1 MQLAAPGIDM
11 APWLRLLEGWA
22 VEQLLRTPGFHR
34 AVEKVAKNVH
44 RVRNGLPREE
54 PGGTSIDRPDGP
66 GFGQHFFDEL
76 KTQLGRAER
85 SEHTSTML
93 RDESKIFENK
103 STNAHMSGSHTAKE
117 EGSDAAW
124 RDIQRQ
130 AAEPPKQ
137 GFMNEYMDAIRSQL
151 RNEKPKPEF
160 SEAMG
165 KDHGSPSKSY
175 QETLNE
181 HYHRPR

>member
-1 MQLAAPGIDM
+1 M

-54 PGGTSIDRPDGP
+54 KGGTEIEREGP
-66 GFGQHFFDEL
+66 GFGQHFYDEL

-85 SEHTSTML
+85 SEQSSTVL
-93 RDESKIFENK
+93 RDESKIFDGK
-103 STNAHMSGSHTAKE
+103 SSARMSEAEAAKS

-124 RDIQRQ
+124 RDTQRRT
-130 AAEPPKQ
+130 AEPPKQ
-137 GFMNEYMDAIRSQL
+137 HFMAEYMDALRAQL
-151 RNEKPKPEF
+151 RNDKPNK
-160 SEAMG
+160 
-165 KDHGSPSKSY
+165 
-175 QETLNE
+175 
-181 HYHRPR
+181 

>member
-1 MQLAAPGIDM
+1 M

-34 AVEKVAKNVH
+34 GVEKVAKTVH

-54 PGGTSIDRPDGP
+54 KGGTNIERPEGS

-85 SEHTSTML
+85 SEQNSPIL
-93 RDESKIFENK
+93 REESKIFESSK
-103 STNAHMSGSHTAKE
+103 SNSRMSDSEATKDFT
-117 EGSDAAW
+117 SDAAW
-124 RDIQRQ
+124 QDTQRR

-137 GFMNEYMDAIRSQL
+137 HFMAEYMDALRAQL
-151 RNEKPKPEF
+151 RN
-160 SEAMG
+160 
-165 KDHGSPSKSY
+165 DKSAK
-175 QETLNE
+175 
-181 HYHRPR
+181 

>member
-1 MQLAAPGIDM
+1 M

-54 PGGTSIDRPDGP
+54 KGGTSIDRPDGP

-85 SEHTSTML
+85 SEQNSTML
-93 RDESKIFENK
+93 RDESKIFGRDK
-103 STNAHMSGSHTAKE
+103 SKFHVSEAEAAEK

-124 RDIQRQ
+124 QDVQRRT
-130 AAEPPKQ
+130 AEPPKQ
-137 GFMNEYMDAIRSQL
+137 HFMAEYMDALRSQM
-151 RNEKPKPEF
+151 RN
-160 SEAMG
+160 
-165 KDHGSPSKSY
+165 DKS
-175 QETLNE
+175 TK
-181 HYHRPR
+181 

>member
-1 MQLAAPGIDM
+1 M
-11 APWLRLLEGWA
+11 APWLRFVEQWA

-34 AVEKVAKNVH
+34 VVEKVAKNVH

-54 PGGTSIDRPDGP
+54 KGGTSLERPDGP

-85 SEHTSTML
+85 SEQNSTIL
-93 RDESKIFENK
+93 REESKIFESSKPK
-103 STNAHMSGSHTAKE
+103 STISSAEAAKS

-124 RDIQRQ
+124 QEIQKR

-137 GFMNEYMDAIRSQL
+137 GFMAEYMDALRTQL
-151 RNEKPKPEF
+151 RN
-160 SEAMG
+160 
-165 KDHGSPSKSY
+165 DKS
-175 QETLNE
+175 NK
-181 HYHRPR
+181 